1 MQFPT
6 RQPNVVSCYA
16 HLHMATAKTSPNTQK
31 LVIVESPAKG
41 KTIEGFLGKDFKVM
55 ASFGHIRDLPKSG
68 MSLDIESGTFE
79 PNYEIS
85 PDKKKRINEL
95 KSEVKKSA
103 EVYLA
108 SDEDREGE
116 AISWHLTQ
124 ALGLDP
130 KTTKRIVFHE
140 ITKGAIQKAMES
152 PRVIDQGLVDAQQA
166 RRVLDRLVGYEL
178 SPVLWK
184 KVQPGLSA
192 GRVQSVAVRV
202 IVDREREIDG
212 FSSTAS
218 YKVTAIF
225 NVDGA
230 ELKADLPRRFSSE
243 EEAHEFLSD
252 GAKANYVVADLEKKP
267 GKRTPA
273 APFTT
278 STLQQEASRKLGFSV
293 KQTMTIA
300 QRLYES
306 GHITY
311 MRTDSVNLSE
321 TATMAAE
328 EQIKRSFGDNYHQ
341 LRTFKTKSAGAQEAH
356 EAIRPTHFE
365 HSTISG
371 EPGQMRLYELIWKRT
386 VASQMAEAVLERT
399 KIEVKL
405 SNRSERLNATGEV
418 VVFDGF
424 LKLYIAATDDD
435 ETTSEEGLLPSVEIG
450 QPLELKDLRAV
461 QTYDRPKPRYTEAS
475 LVKALE
481 EMGIGRPST
490 YAPTI
495 STIQDR
501 GYVEKVDMEAKTR
514 AVVVL
519 ELKNGEVTR
528 TEGEENYGADRGKL
542 IPTDTG
548 MLVTDFLVKYFS
560 TVVDFQFTAKVEEEF
575 DEIADGKKQWNKM
588 IAEFYGPFHET
599 VEAAGG
605 ISRQEAAQAREIG
618 RDPKTGKM
626 IIARLGRFGPML
638 QLGLA
643 DEQEEKPKFAPIPAG
658 KRMDEITLEEALEM
672 FKLPR
677 IVGQTK
683 DGQDIA
689 ANLGRFGPYI
699 KWGSLYQS
707 IKPDDPMS
715 LTLERALELI
725 AEKEKSEAEKY
736 IKRFEGSEIVILN
749 GRYGPFISDGKKNA
763 KIPKGTEPVDITFD
777 QAKTLIA
784 EAPVR
789 AKRKRVVRR
798 G

>member
-1 MQFPT
+1 
-6 RQPNVVSCYA
+6 
-16 HLHMATAKTSPNTQK
+16 MATANKTIPTQK
-31 LVIVESPAKG
+31 LIIVESPAKG

-68 MSLDIESGTFE
+68 MSLDIEGGTFE

-95 KSEVKKSA
+95 KAEMKKSS

-140 ITKGAIQKAMES
+140 ITKGAIQKAMEK

-202 IVDREREIDG
+202 IVEREREIDG
-212 FSSTAS
+212 FTVNSS

-225 NVDGA
+225 NVDSA
-230 ELKADLPRRFSSE
+230 ELKAELPRRFASE
-243 EEAHEFLSD
+243 EEAYDFLKDS
-252 GAKANYVVADLEKKP
+252 AVANYVVSDLEKKP

-321 TATMAAE
+321 TAIDAAAIE
-328 EQIKRSFGDNYHQ
+328 IKKSFGDKYYQ
-341 LRTFKTKSAGAQEAH
+341 MRTYKTKSAGAQEAH

-365 HSTISG
+365 HPTISG
-371 EPGQMRLYELIWKRT
+371 ESGQMRLYELIWKRT

-399 KIEVKL
+399 KIEIKL

-424 LKLYIAATDDD
+424 LKLYIVSSDDD
-435 ETTSEEGLLPSVEIG
+435 SETETEDTGLLPKVEIG
-450 QPLELKDLRAV
+450 QPLELKSLRAV

-501 GYVEKVDMEAKTR
+501 GYVEKVDIEAKQR
-514 AVVVL
+514 PVIILEIQNKEVVRL
-519 ELKNGEVTR
+519 ET
-528 TEGEENYGADRGKL
+528 EENFGADRGKL

-548 MLVTDFLVKYFS
+548 MLVSDFLVKYFPN
-560 TVVDFQFTAKVEEEF
+560 VVDFQFTRNVEEEF
-575 DEIADGKKQWNKM
+575 DEIAEGKTKWNKM
-588 IAEFYGPFHET
+588 IADFYGPFHET
-599 VEAAGG
+599 VEAADG

-618 RDPKTGKM
+618 TDPKTGKM

-658 KRMDEITLEEALEM
+658 KRMDEVTLEEALEL

-707 IKPDDPMS
+707 IKPDDPLS
-715 LTLERALELI
+715 LTYERALELI

-736 IKRFEGSEIVILN
+736 IKRFDGSEIVILN

-763 KIPKGTEPVDITFD
+763 KITKGTEPIDITLE
-777 QAKTLIA
+777 QAKLLIA

-789 AKRKRVVRR
+789 SKKKRIVRK

>member
-1 MQFPT
+1 
-6 RQPNVVSCYA
+6 
-16 HLHMATAKTSPNTQK
+16 MATANKTIPTQK

-68 MSLDIESGTFE
+68 MSLDIEGGTFE

-85 PDKKKRINEL
+85 PDKKKRISEL

-140 ITKGAIQKAMES
+140 ITKGAIQKAMET

-202 IVDREREIDG
+202 IVEREREISG
-212 FSSTAS
+212 HTTNSS
-218 YKVTAIF
+218 YKVTALF

-230 ELKADLPRRFSSE
+230 ELKAELPRRFASE
-243 EEAHEFLSD
+243 EEAHDFLTD

-267 GKRTPA
+267 GKRSPA

-311 MRTDSVNLSE
+311 MRTDSVNLSD
-321 TATMAAE
+321 TAIGAAAE
-328 EQIKRSFGDNYHQ
+328 IIKKTYGEKYYQVRQ
-341 LRTFKTKSAGAQEAH
+341 FKTKSAGAQEAH

-365 HSTISG
+365 NSTISG

-386 VASQMAEAVLERT
+386 VASQMSEAVLERT

-424 LKLYIAATDDD
+424 LKLYIVSNDDD
-435 ETTSEEGLLPSVEIG
+435 TEDDNTGLLPAVEIG

-501 GYVEKVDMEAKTR
+501 GYVEKVDIEAKQR
-514 AVVVL
+514 AVTIIKLDNGNVVR
-519 ELKNGEVTR
+519 EET
-528 TEGEENYGADRGKL
+528 EENYGADRGKL
-542 IPTDTG
+542 IPTDVG
-548 MLVTDFLVKYFS
+548 MLVSDFLVKYFPN
-560 TVVDFQFTAKVEEEF
+560 VVDFKFTANVEEEF
-575 DEIADGKKQWNKM
+575 DEIAEGKKKWNTM
-588 IAEFYGPFHET
+588 IADFYGPFHET

-618 RDPKTGKM
+618 TDPKTGKM

-643 DEQEEKPKFAPIPAG
+643 EEQEEKPKFAPIPEG
-658 KRMDEITLEEALEM
+658 KRMDDVTLEEALEL

-689 ANLGRFGPYI
+689 ANFGRFGPYI

-707 IKPDDPMS
+707 IKPDDPLS
-715 LTLERALELI
+715 LTYERALELV

-736 IKRFEGSEIVILN
+736 IKRFDGSDIVILN
-749 GRYGPFISDGKKNA
+749 GRFGPFISDGKKNA
-763 KIPKGTEPVDITFD
+763 KIPKGTEPIDITFE

-789 AKRKRVVRR
+789 AKRKRIVRK

>member
-1 MQFPT
+1 
-6 RQPNVVSCYA
+6 
-16 HLHMATAKTSPNTQK
+16 MATANKTIPTQK
-31 LVIVESPAKG
+31 LIIVESPAKG

-68 MSLDIESGTFE
+68 MSLDIEGGTFE

-95 KSEVKKSA
+95 KAEMKKSS

-140 ITKGAIQKAMES
+140 ITKSAIQKAMEK

-202 IVDREREIDG
+202 IVEREREIDG
-212 FSSTAS
+212 FTVNSS

-225 NVDGA
+225 NVDSA
-230 ELKADLPRRFSSE
+230 ELKAELPRRFASE
-243 EEAHEFLSD
+243 EEAYDFLKD
-252 GAKANYVVADLEKKP
+252 GSVANYVVSDLEKKP

-321 TATMAAE
+321 TAIDAAAIA
-328 EQIKRSFGDNYHQ
+328 IKKSFGDKYYQ
-341 LRTFKTKSAGAQEAH
+341 MRTYKTKSAGAQEAH

-365 HSTISG
+365 HPTISG
-371 EPGQMRLYELIWKRT
+371 ESGQMRLYELIWKRT

-399 KIEVKL
+399 KIEIKL

-424 LKLYIAATDDD
+424 LKLYIVSSDDD
-435 ETTSEEGLLPSVEIG
+435 SETETEDTGLLPKVEIG
-450 QPLELKDLRAV
+450 QPLELKSLRAV

-501 GYVEKVDMEAKTR
+501 GYVEKVDVEAKQR
-514 AVVVL
+514 PVVIL
-519 ELKNGEVTR
+519 EVQNKEVVRLDT
-528 TEGEENYGADRGKL
+528 EENFGADRGKL

-548 MLVTDFLVKYFS
+548 MLVSDFLVKYFPN
-560 TVVDFQFTAKVEEEF
+560 VVDFQFTRNVEEEF
-575 DEIADGKKQWNKM
+575 DEIAEGKTKWNKM
-588 IAEFYGPFHET
+588 IADFYGPFHET
-599 VEAAGG
+599 VEAADG

-618 RDPKTGKM
+618 TDPKTGKM

-658 KRMDEITLEEALEM
+658 KRMDEVTLEEALEL

-707 IKPDDPMS
+707 IEPDDPLS
-715 LTLERALELI
+715 LTYERALELI

-736 IKRFEGSEIVILN
+736 IKRFDGSEIVILN

-763 KIPKGTEPVDITFD
+763 KIPKGTEPINITLE
-777 QAKTLIA
+777 QAKLLIA

-789 AKRKRVVRR
+789 SKKKRIVRK

>member
-1 MQFPT
+1 
-6 RQPNVVSCYA
+6 
-16 HLHMATAKTSPNTQK
+16 MATAKTSPNTQK

-68 MSLDIESGTFE
+68 MSLDIAGGTFE

-140 ITKGAIQKAMES
+140 ITKGAIQKAMET

-202 IVDREREIDG
+202 IVEREREIDG
-212 FSSTAS
+212 FTTNSS
-218 YKVTAIF
+218 YKVTALF

-230 ELKADLPRRFSSE
+230 ELKAELPRRFASE
-243 EEAHEFLSD
+243 EEAHDFLSD

-321 TATMAAE
+321 TAIAAAAAA
-328 EQIKRSFGDNYHQ
+328 IKSSFGEKYYQ
-341 LRTFKTKSAGAQEAH
+341 MRTFKTKSAGAQEAH

-365 HSTISG
+365 NPTISG

-424 LKLYIAATDDD
+424 LKLYIVSTDDD
-435 ETTSEEGLLPSVEIG
+435 AETDSEDTGLLPKVEIG

-495 STIQDR
+495 STVQDR
-501 GYVEKVDMEAKTR
+501 GYVEKVDIEAKQRPVT
-514 AVVVL
+514 VL
-519 ELKNGEVTR
+519 QIENGEVVRKET
-528 TEGEENYGADRGKL
+528 EENFGADRGKL
-542 IPTDTG
+542 VPTDVG
-548 MLVTDFLVKYFS
+548 MLVSDFLVKYFPN
-560 TVVDFQFTAKVEEEF
+560 VVDFQFTAKVEEEF

-618 RDPKTGKM
+618 TDPKTGKM

-643 DEQEEKPKFAPIPAG
+643 DEQEEKPKFAPIPPG
-658 KRMDEITLEEALEM
+658 KRMDDVTLEEALEL

-707 IKPDDPMS
+707 IKPDDPLS
-715 LTLERALELI
+715 LTYERALKLI

-763 KIPKGTEPVDITFD
+763 KIPKGTEPADVTFE

-789 AKRKRVVRR
+789 SKRKRIVRKS
-798 G
+798 